1 MSEITS
7 ILDEIKNS
15 KKDIEVFAPSIG
27 DNISIS
33 PITLAQQSKIIE
45 TVSDNVNVT
54 NNPILALLEFNSIT
68 FTILKNNIKDYQP
81 VFNTVDRVNFV
92 IALKSYLDTKVVDN
106 DVEFDLSKILERN
119 KTIEYTAQGD
129 TLVSGDV
136 SIDVSVPSL
145 EVDNLVNNL
154 ILRKYKTSNTPN
166 KKLLSDVYI
175 YEALKFIDKV
185 SIGEK
190 YIQIKKDTKSLE
202 LLREL
207 DTVTLKPVFEY
218 INKIRTLEESY
229 AKNISDSTVL
239 DLTPDIFIS

>member
-190 YIQIKKDTKSLE
+190 YIQTKKDTKSLE

>member
-81 VFNTVDRVNFV
+81 IFNTVDRVNFV

-229 AKNISDSTVL
+229 AKNISDNTVL

>member
-229 AKNISDSTVL
+229 AKNISDNTVL

>member
-92 IALKSYLDTKVVDN
+92 IALRSYLDTKVVDN

>member
-15 KKDIEVFAPSIG
+15 KKSIEVYAPSI
-27 DNISIS
+27 DNTVRLA

-45 TVSDNVNVT
+45 TVSDNVNIT
-54 NNPILALLEFNSIT
+54 NNPILALLEFNTIT
-68 FTILKNNIKDYQP
+68 FSILKNNIEEYQP
-81 VFNTVDRVNFV
+81 IYNTVDRVNFV
-92 IALKSYLDTKVVDN
+92 IALKSYLDETVTVDE
-106 DVEFDLSKILERN
+106 VEFDLPKILERN

-129 TLVSGDV
+129 TLECGDV
-136 SIDVSVPSL
+136 SIEVSVPSL
-145 EVDNLVNNL
+145 EIDNLVNNL
-154 ILRKYKTSNTPN
+154 VLRKYKTSNAQN

-175 YEALKFIDKV
+175 YEALKFIDKI
-185 SIGEK
+185 SIGER
-190 YIQIKKDTKSLE
+190 YIEVKKDTKSLE

-218 INKIRTLEESY
+218 INKIRALEESY
-229 AKNISDSTVL
+229 ARNISDSSVL

>member
-119 KTIEYTAQGD
+119 KTIDYTAQGD

-229 AKNISDSTVL
+229 AKNISDNTVL

>member
-15 KKDIEVFAPSIG
+15 KKSIEVFAPSIG
-27 DNISIS
+27 DTVNIS

-45 TVSDNVNVT
+45 TVSDNVNIT
-54 NNPILALLEFNSIT
+54 NNPILALLEFNTIT

-81 VFNTVDRVNFV
+81 IFNTVDRVNFI
-92 IALKSYLDTKVVDN
+92 IALKSYLDETVV
-106 DVEFDLSKILERN
+106 VEEVDFNLPKILERN
-119 KTIEYTAQGD
+119 KTIDYTAQGD
-129 TLVSGDV
+129 TLVAGDV

-154 ILRKYKTSNTPN
+154 ILRKYKTSNAQN

-175 YEALKFIDKV
+175 YEALKFIDKI

-190 YIQIKKDTKSLE
+190 YIEVKKDTKSLE

-218 INKIRTLEESY
+218 INKIRALEESY
-229 AKNISDSTVL
+229 AKNISDGSVL